1 MAELLIEE
9 HRRRLQQLLEST
21 DGIVRIASAYVTEK
35 NLLIGVK
42 NREIR
47 LVTFMS
53 QMDIISGATSVEALH
68 TLIESGVQCRVLL
81 NHPQR
86 LHAKVYIFGTRAAV
100 VTSANLTKN
109 ALDSNIEVGVE
120 VGDKNVYDL
129 IEWYDRLW
137 SQAQT
142 LTLQQ
147 LAELQQKSEEL
158 RRDYAELKKKAKIL
172 PTIPSVAS
180 PLQDDLVDLLEENTN
195 HQFFVCNTDRRDG
208 EFTATGYDLEEK
220 MYNRGYA
227 TAWEK
232 FNYPEHMQQV
242 KPGDA
247 IFMVAKGVG
256 IIGVGRAEATCEA
269 LESGDP
275 DRIHEG
281 DTPEW
286 RVKMHWLGWRS
297 DKDAYPLKPV
307 PRFTFGNV
315 SDEKYV
321 DLREG
326 VRQHFLNG

>member
-1 MAELLIEE
+1 MAELIIEE
-9 HRRRLQQLLEST
+9 HRRHLQQLLEST

-35 NLLIGVK
+35 DLLIGVK

-47 LVTFMS
+47 LMTFVS

-81 NHPQR
+81 NYPQR
-86 LHAKVYIFGTRAAV
+86 LHAKVYVFGTRAAV

-129 IEWYDRLW
+129 IAWYDRLW
-137 SQAQT
+137 LQAQT

-172 PTIPSVAS
+172 PNI
-180 PLQDDLVDLLEENTN
+180 PLQDDLVDLLEKNTN
-195 HQFFVCNTDRRDG
+195 HQFFMCNTDRRDSNL
-208 EFTATGYDLEEK
+208 TATGYDLEEK

-227 TAWEK
+227 AAWEK

-256 IIGVGRAEATCEA
+256 IIGVGRAEAICET

-275 DRIHEG
+275 DRIHGG
-281 DTPEW
+281 DTLEW
-286 RVKMHWLGWRS
+286 RVKVHWLGWRR
-297 DKDAYPLKPV
+297 DEDAYPLKSV

-321 DLREG
+321 DLRES